1 MKEFIKKNIFQIII
15 VLVIFSIF
23 IILILGSLNTSTPK
37 INMGVNTQRGEVS
50 ISAPENSDFI
60 LKNIDGNEL
69 QLSKYL
75 GRPVVLDFWSSW
87 CGPCIQE
94 AQILSDAYI
103 EWSSEGVEFIGIA
116 IWDNEQNI
124 KAFKDKYNIQ
134 YNIAMDNSG
143 RTAVD
148 FGIVAVPE
156 KFFIYSDG
164 SFAFKING
172 PNNKDSLDGY
182 IVRLLNEDKKN
193 K

>member
-1 MKEFIKKNIFQIII
+1 MKEFIKRNTFQIII
-15 VLVIFSIF
+15 VLVFFSIF

-50 ISAPENSDFI
+50 VSAPENSDFI

-69 QLSKYL
+69 QLSNHL

-103 EWSSEGVEFIGIA
+103 EWRNEGVDEK
-116 IWDNEQNI
+116 NI
-124 KAFKDKYNIQ
+124 KDFIDKYDIQ
-134 YNIAMDNSG
+134 YNIAIDNSG
-143 RTAVD
+143 MTAVD

-182 IVRLLNEDKKN
+182 IARLLNEDKKN